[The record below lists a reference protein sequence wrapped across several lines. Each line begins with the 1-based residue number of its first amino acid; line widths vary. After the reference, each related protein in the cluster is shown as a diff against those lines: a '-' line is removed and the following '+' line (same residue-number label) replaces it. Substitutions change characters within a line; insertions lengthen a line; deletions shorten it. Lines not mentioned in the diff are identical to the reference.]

1 MAEETLLRELGE
13 VTGLS
18 VAQVRIA
25 VRYYAAYP
33 DEIDERIALNSE
45 VAERE
50 EQLWTAQ
57 QKILRKRQS

>member
-1 MAEETLLRELGE
+1 MGA
-13 VTGLS
+13 
-18 VAQVRIA
+18 AQIRIV

-33 DEIDERIALNSE
+33 DEINERIALNSE

-57 QKILRKRQS
+57 QTILRKRQS